1 MDEAVGQ
8 VALTE
13 MRQLVPVKPLK
24 LEILHDRTGSD
35 LSPVSPLH
43 CLPTGFDGVQRKKK
57 TCCFIFFTDGVEEFG
72 QHFKM
77 RKKI

>member
-24 LEILHDRTGSD
+24 PEILDDRTGSD
-35 LSPVSPLH
+35 LSPLH

-57 TCCFIFFTDGVEEFG
+57 KCCFIFFLLMEY
-72 QHFKM
+72 KNL
-77 RKKI
+77 RNILK